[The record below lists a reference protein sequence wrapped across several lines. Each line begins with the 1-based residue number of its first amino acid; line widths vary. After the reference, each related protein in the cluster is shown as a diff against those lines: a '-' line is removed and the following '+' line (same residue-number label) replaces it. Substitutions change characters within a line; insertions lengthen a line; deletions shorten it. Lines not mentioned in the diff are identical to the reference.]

1 MRARVVALLTVLVLP
16 VVAALPAAA
25 GGGRGGLCTTVSTTN
40 ELTMRDFCF
49 DGVAQVMT
57 AGSTI
62 TVTNHGQT
70 AHNLVAVEGG
80 FGVKQ
85 LNPGER
91 SELELDRPGVY
102 QYYCAFHG
110 SAAGSGMAGVLVVE
124 DRASLATVRSKGAT
138 VPPASSDTRAA
149 TATPRQPES
158 AWGWVALGALL
169 LAGAALCV
177 SLALVRPRR
186 A

>member
-1 MRARVVALLTVLVLP
+1 MRARVVALFTVLVLP
-16 VVAALPAAA
+16 VVAVLPAGA

-49 DGVAQVMT
+49 DGVAHVTT

-62 TVTNHGQT
+62 TVTNQGQT

-80 FGVKQ
+80 FRVEQ

-91 SELELDRPGVY
+91 SELEVDRPGVY
-102 QYYCAFHG
+102 QYYCTLHG
-110 SAAGSGMAGVLVVE
+110 SAAGAGMAGVLVVE
-124 DRASLATVRSKGAT
+124 DQASLATVRSKGAT
-138 VPPASSDTRAA
+138 AAPAALDTSATTAA
-149 TATPRQPES
+149 TRQPGS